1 MRTFGLGLAAFC
13 AVLAGCEGGTGSGSG
28 ISGPAPTYEDIA
40 GEYSSP
46 VTASSPGMTL
56 TGTMY
61 LFLSQ
66 TGGTFTGSYAV
77 VGTLEEGLASEQ
89 VTLLGAVVNGTLAL
103 GTNPALQ
110 MDLSP
115 TGCGVTFVR
124 NSGTYASALKNIT
137 LSPATIPVQDLA
149 CSGILRSV
157 TDTLTFVQ

>member
-1 MRTFGLGLAAFC
+1 MA
-13 AVLAGCEGGTGSGSG
+13 
-28 ISGPAPTYEDIA
+28 
-40 GEYSSP
+40 
-46 VTASSPGMTL
+46 L

-77 VGTLEEGLASEQ
+77 VGILEEGLASAQ
-89 VTLLGAVVNGTLAL
+89 VTLLGAVVNGTVAL

-110 MDLSP
+110 MELSP
-115 TGCGVTFVR
+115 TGCGPLSVL
-124 NSGTYASALKNIT
+124 NSGSYASALQDIT

-157 TDTLTFVQ
+157 VDSLTFVR